1 MTRILWLAPFLFVFL
16 WSTGFIGAKYA
27 LDYIEPFTLLMVRM
41 VITLF
46 LLGGM
51 SFYWVKQWPSKKDVG
66 HQMVAGFLIHGVY
79 LSGVFAA
86 IKMGLPAGITAIIV
100 GGQPVLTV
108 VLSWFLYQQQL
119 SLRQTFGFAFGL
131 IGVIATVLLT
141 KGVGNLGFSIWAVLY
156 AVLALIAI
164 TVGSL
169 YQKHFGSKVELI
181 AANFWQYMGS
191 LILVTFLS
199 FSFESQ
205 QIEWS
210 WTLVLALTWLILV
223 LSIMATFLL
232 LYLIR
237 EGEASQVA
245 SYFYLVPPTASLN
258 AWLLFDE
265 TLVPAALFAMA
276 LTVLG
281 VYLITSTRKGVK
293 KTT

>member
-1 MTRILWLAPFLFVFL
+1 LFSRFLWLVPFLFVFL

-41 VITLF
+41 IITLVI
-46 LLGGM
+46 LGGM
-51 SFYWVKQWPSKKDVG
+51 SFIWVKKWPSKKDIS

-86 IKMGLPAGITAIIV
+86 IKVGLPAGITAIIV
-100 GGQPVLTV
+100 GGQPILTV
-108 VLSWFLYQQQL
+108 VLSWFLYKKRL
-119 SLRQTFGFAFGL
+119 NVRQSIGFTFGL

-141 KGVGNLGFSIWAVLY
+141 KGVSDYSFSLWAVLY
-156 AVLALIAI
+156 ALIALVAI

-181 AANFWQYMGS
+181 AANFWQYVGS
-191 LILVTFLS
+191 LMLVSFLS
-199 FSFESQ
+199 FTFESQ
-205 QIEWS
+205 VIEWS
-210 WTLVLALTWLILV
+210 WTLILALSWLILV

-258 AWLLFDE
+258 AWILFDE
-265 TLVPAALFAMA
+265 TLVPAALFAMT
-276 LTVLG
+276 LTVFG
-281 VYLITSTRKGVK
+281 VYLVTSTK
-293 KTT
+293 KR

>member
-1 MTRILWLAPFLFVFL
+1 MLSRFLFLVPFLFVFL

-41 VITLF
+41 VITLI
-46 LLGGM
+46 LLGIM
-51 SFYWVKQWPSKKDVG
+51 SFFWVNKWPSKKEVG

-86 IKMGLPAGITAIIV
+86 IKVGLPAGITAIIV
-100 GGQPVLTV
+100 GGQPILTV
-108 VLSWFLYQQQL
+108 VLSWFLFKHRL
-119 SLRQTFGFAFGL
+119 TSRQTLGFSFGL

-141 KGVGNLGFSIWAVLY
+141 KGVSNFSFSLWAVLY
-156 AVLALIAI
+156 AVIALFAI
-164 TVGSL
+164 TIGSL
-169 YQKHFGSKVELI
+169 YQKHFGTKVELI
-181 AANFWQYMGS
+181 AANFWQYVGS
-191 LILVTFLS
+191 LILVSFLS

-210 WTLVLALTWLILV
+210 WTLILALTWLIFV

-245 SYFYLVPPTASLN
+245 SYFYLVPPVASLN
-258 AWLLFDE
+258 AWILFDE
-265 TLVPAALFAMA
+265 TLVPAALVAML

-281 VYLITSTRKGVK
+281 VYLVTSTKRR
-293 KTT
+293 

>member
-1 MTRILWLAPFLFVFL
+1 LLSRFLFLVPFLFVFL

-41 VITLF
+41 VITLI
-46 LLGGM
+46 LLGIM
-51 SFYWVKQWPSKKDVG
+51 SLFWVKKWPSKKEVG

-86 IKMGLPAGITAIIV
+86 IKVGLPAGITAIIV
-100 GGQPVLTV
+100 GGQPILTV
-108 VLSWFLYQQQL
+108 VLSWFLFKHRL
-119 SLRQTFGFAFGL
+119 SNRQTLGFLFGL
-131 IGVIATVLLT
+131 VGVIATVLLT
-141 KGVGNLGFSIWAVLY
+141 KGVSDFSVSLWAVLY
-156 AVLALIAI
+156 AVIALLAI
-164 TVGSL
+164 TIGSL

-191 LILVTFLS
+191 LLLVSFLS

-205 QIEWS
+205 KIEWS
-210 WTLVLALTWLILV
+210 WTLILALTWLIFV

-245 SYFYLVPPTASLN
+245 SYFYLVPPVASLN
-258 AWLLFDE
+258 AWILFDE
-265 TLVPAALFAMA
+265 TLVPAALGAML
-276 LTVLG
+276 LTVFG
-281 VYLITSTRKGVK
+281 VYLVTSTK
-293 KTT
+293 KR